1 MLGTCVCH
9 HQPGLKSGTE
19 LCRQASRTFWKAE
32 NGDVNCAF
40 RDLALLCTSLCRTS
54 IRKSSTQV
62 LKTARMGTHKVTRSH
77 SHCSAFKA
85 RSYHSLSQLTSI
97 LALAVL
103 SLNFIYLLFIGQS
116 RHSQHTCGQR
126 QLWRAGLLL
135 QSRVWGLNSGH
146 QVWQQA
152 PYQLSHLRRFS
163 CTSHLGSSYSISY
176 HQLLTCLSFR
186 YVWVPTCQS
195 LAGRRNPNWIKSK
208 TGCG

>member
-1 MLGTCVCH
+1 MEGHT
-9 HQPGLKSGTE
+9 QSDKIS
-19 LCRQASRTFWKAE
+19 F
-32 NGDVNCAF
+32 
-40 RDLALLCTSLCRTS
+40 SLFS
-54 IRKSSTQV
+54 
-62 LKTARMGTHKVTRSH
+62 
-77 SHCSAFKA
+77 F
-85 RSYHSLSQLTSI
+85 HSLSQLTSI

-116 RHSQHTCGQR
+116 RHPQHTCGQR

-135 QSRVWGLNSGH
+135 QSRVWGSNSGH

-195 LAGRRNPNWIKSK
+195 LAGRRNPNWIKRQAVGKPWTKMDKQADIQYNLSFPIPDK
-208 TGCG
+208 TLPER